1 MSSAEDRE
9 PTPPPWRAA
18 RLWRPGLPASPLF
31 RYSARRGLPPRTQ
44 SPQRSLLAVL
54 REEACHWGDVPD
66 YVDEPV
72 VVDVGRPGVEPAGG
86 RGVGSNDRLGRIRPS
101 VAVGST
107 PWRHRIRR
115 RGYR

>member
-9 PTPPPWRAA
+9 AIPPPSRAA
-18 RLWRPGLPASPLF
+18 LLWRPRLPASHPF
-31 RYSARRGLPPRTQ
+31 RYSDRRGLPPRTQ

-54 REEACHWGDVPD
+54 REEACHSADVPD

-86 RGVGSNDRLGRIRPS
+86 RWVGSNDRLGRI
-101 VAVGST
+101 
-107 PWRHRIRR
+107 
-115 RGYR
+115 

>member
-9 PTPPPWRAA
+9 AIPPPSRAA
-18 RLWRPGLPASPLF
+18 LLWRPRLPAS
-31 RYSARRGLPPRTQ
+31 
-44 SPQRSLLAVL
+44 
-54 REEACHWGDVPD
+54 ACHSGDVPD

-101 VAVGST
+101 VAVGIDRS
-107 PWRHRIRR
+107 RH
-115 RGYR
+115 